1 MIRILNTYFYRM
13 LRTLLFM
20 ASLFVFVAIS
30 CTKEKTITSKDAF
43 LLTSDTVLHFDTVFT
58 SARSITKQL
67 KIFNINNQKLRIN
80 NLQLMG
86 GATSFFKLNVS
97 GTPGTQFSNI
107 DIDGGDSLY
116 VFVSVN
122 IASSSQPLPFIIQD
136 SIRIDFNGNT
146 QFVKLDAYGQ
156 NAHFLRSTIIT
167 QNTTW
172 TADLPYVLMDTF
184 AVSKGVTLT
193 VEKGTKIYCHANT
206 PFYVDGTL
214 QVNGTNDSSGAVTFL
229 NDRLDAP
236 YSVQPGTW
244 QGIYFSSNSSNN
256 ILNYALIKNAV
267 QGISADENSRVV
279 LNGCK
284 IDNCAEAGVAAYNSA
299 ITATNCLISNC
310 GYNLY
315 CIAGGNYV
323 FVNCT
328 IAAYTTQ
335 YLFHQ
340 YPSVTLSNT
349 DENGAKT
356 NPLKAMFQNCVVWG
370 QDGQVKDEVATV
382 QNGNAAFTVNFENT
396 VYKSPAQN
404 PSISYNNCLMNVDP
418 LFKNIDKTNFV
429 FDFHLSTSSPCIGA
443 GKKNSLPIDLDGNL
457 RTEIPDIGCYQ
468 FH

>member
-1 MIRILNTYFYRM
+1 M
-13 LRTLLFM
+13 LFFIT
-20 ASLFVFVAIS
+20 SVFVFVAIS

-43 LLTSDTVLHFDTVFT
+43 LITSDTILHFDTVFT
-58 SARSITKQL
+58 STRSITEQL
-67 KIFNINNQKLRIN
+67 KIFNINAQKLRIS

-86 GATSFFKLNVS
+86 GANSFFKMNVS

-107 DIDGGDSLY
+107 DVDGGDSLY

-122 IASSSQPLPFIIQD
+122 IGASSQPLPFFIQD

-156 NAHFLRSTIIT
+156 NAHFLRSTILT

-172 TADLPYVLMDTF
+172 TADLPYVLIDTF
-184 AVSKGVTLT
+184 AVQKGVTLT

-214 QVNGTNDSSGAVTFL
+214 QVNGANDSTGAVTFL

-236 YSVQPGTW
+236 YSGQPGTW
-244 QGIYFSSNSSNN
+244 QGISFSSNSSTNV
-256 ILNYALIKNAV
+256 LNYAIIKNAV

-279 LNGCK
+279 LNSCK
-284 IDNCAEAGVAAYNSA
+284 IDNCAEAGVAAYNSI

-315 CIAGGNYV
+315 CIAGGNYA

-340 YPSVTLSNT
+340 FPSVTLSNV
-349 DENGAKT
+349 DENSAKT
-356 NPLKAMFQNCVVWG
+356 NPLRTIFQNCIVWG
-370 QDGQVKDEVATV
+370 QDGQVSDEVNTIQNSNATF
-382 QNGNAAFTVNFENT
+382 NINFENT
-396 VYKSPAQN
+396 VYRSPAQK
-404 PSISYNNCLMNVDP
+404 PSISYTNCLMNVDP
-418 LFKNIDKTNFV
+418 AFKNIDITNSV
-429 FDFHLSTSSPCIGA
+429 FDFHLSASSPCIGA
-443 GKKNSLPIDLDGNL
+443 GKKNSLLIDLDGNL
-457 RTEIPDIGCYQ
+457 RTQTPDIGCYQ